1 LFGLVGYLLYRLNC
15 EPAPLLLGFILG
27 PPIEENLRRALV
39 ISHGDP
45 LVLVQRPIS
54 LAFLALTALLIV
66 ILCAPLIRTTRG
78 RVFAEEES

>member
-1 LFGLVGYLLYRLNC
+1 
-15 EPAPLLLGFILG
+15 
-27 PPIEENLRRALV
+27 LV

-66 ILCAPLIRTTRG
+66 VLYAPLIRTTRG
-78 RVFAEEES
+78 RVFAEEEG